1 MWDLIQTQGEVLNAW
16 RQRSWD
22 IIQTKGG
29 VLYKMYVQNVG
40 LNSNTRRG
48 SECMETEFMD
58 INLHNLSEIY
68 YLIFLVT
75 TFHCRYC
82 KFCGISFKSKKE
94 LWKHGYRDHAIS
106 QEF

>member
-1 MWDLIQTQGEVLNAW
+1 MHGDRVH
-16 RQRSWD
+16 
-22 IIQTKGG
+22 
-29 VLYKMYVQNVG
+29 VQNVG

-82 KFCGISFKSKKE
+82 KYCGISFKSKEE
-94 LWKHGYRDHAIS
+94 LWVKSSWMSVFCAAAEGFKLKIIFSY
-106 QEF
+106 

>member
-1 MWDLIQTQGEVLNAW
+1 MHGDRVH
-16 RQRSWD
+16 
-22 IIQTKGG
+22 
-29 VLYKMYVQNVG
+29 VQNVG

-82 KFCGISFKSKKE
+82 TFCGISFKSKE
-94 LWKHGYRDHAIS
+94 GFWKHGYRDHVVYFSSIRRADENICL
-106 QEF
+106 F

>member
-1 MWDLIQTQGEVLNAW
+1 MHGDRVH
-16 RQRSWD
+16 
-22 IIQTKGG
+22 
-29 VLYKMYVQNVG
+29 VQNVG

-94 LWKHGYRDHAIS
+94 LRRSYGNMDTEIMPYLKN
-106 QEF
+106 FK